1 MLFVIKMKF
10 FSFVFS
16 MARGVDNAAVVCCF
30 MTSDYFVSYCFSMFC
45 RFFWPADSLEQFSL
59 TWS

>member
-30 MTSDYFVSYCFSMFC
+30 MTSDYFVSYCFLMFC
-45 RFFWPADSLEQFSL
+45 RFFG
-59 TWS
+59 